1 MFDFG
6 ALPPE
11 INSTWMYSGP
21 GAGPMLAAAAGW
33 AGLAADLSSA
43 ADSYRAVVGGLTA
56 GSWWGPS
63 AMGMAAAAG
72 QHAGWLM
79 LSAAQAEQTAGQAR
93 LAAAAF
99 EAALAMTVPPAEV
112 ALNRVQLSVLVA
124 TNFFGQNSAAIAA
137 TEAQYAVMW
146 VQDAVA
152 MYGYA
157 GASAAAAELT
167 PFAPPPVTTRM
178 QGLANQAGA
187 AAAAAA
193 AADKEIREKLS
204 EFITTVQ
211 LALREYL
218 DETDFPIARVSI
230 AVAQWAWTAV
240 SGALSTMKDSMSSV
254 GGAAATAAGGLATGA
269 GLFGAALTG
278 GIGAMS
284 ALPSGM
290 AGVSAQLGRAIPVG
304 ALSVPPSWS
313 SAVNTMGSA
322 APAASLLPGAR
333 PGLSALP
340 DPGLGAVP
348 GAMLGG
354 MPLAQG
360 RTAQQATRRVPVIPR
375 MPSAG

>member
-187 AAAAAA
+187 AAAAAEAELQARVSERSALVSRAQHTYLA
-193 AADKEIREKLS
+193 A
-204 EFITTVQ
+204 
-211 LALREYL
+211 
-218 DETDFPIARVSI
+218 TDFPA
-230 AVAQWAWTAV
+230 AH
-240 SGALSTMKDSMSSV
+240 
-254 GGAAATAAGGLATGA
+254 GAAAVLQAVCGQTSGMQGKAQDMMSGTAQTVMSGLAGGTGRMPALAGGLSKLSTGSAAGA
-269 GLFGAALTG
+269 GSAAE
-278 GIGAMS
+278 
-284 ALPSGM
+284 
-290 AGVSAQLGRAIPVG
+290 LGRAVSVG
-304 ALSVPPSWS
+304 RLSVPPSWS
-313 SAVNTMGSA
+313 ATMGI
-322 APAASLLPGAR
+322 ASTADSGVR
-333 PGLSALP
+333 ALP
-340 DPGLGAVP
+340 DQLSAVSALSEPGNGAGSTGVW
-348 GAMLGG
+348 GG
-354 MPLAQG
+354 PSLAQG
-360 RTAQQATRRVPVIPR
+360 RITPQTTRRVTLIPR
-375 MPSAG
+375 MPAAG